1 MSTSP
6 TAHERYAFTRTD
18 RRRLARAL
26 AQLTLVREYRR
37 VQAVWLVAEGASIQA
52 AARQVQVPRRTVHRW
67 VARYCATRDPAALAD
82 QPRRGRPRHG
92 RPTGRQ
98 LTAALQR
105 DPRTLGYAATTWTVA
120 LLAHYCADHLDCP
133 ITPRTLRRRLHEL
146 DYRWKRPR
154 YAYRDRARHLAQKK
168 GRSAAA

>member
-1 MSTSP
+1 MSPSS
-6 TAHERYAFTRTD
+6 TAHERYTFTRTD

-26 AQLTLVREYRR
+26 ARLTRVREYRR
-37 VQAVWLVAEGASIQA
+37 VQAVWLVAEGAPIQTA
-52 AARQVQVPRRTVHRW
+52 AHHVRAPRRTVHRW
-67 VARYCATRDPAALAD
+67 VARYCATQDPAALAD
-82 QPRRGRPRHG
+82 RPRRGRPRQV
-92 RPTGRQ
+92 RPTARQ
-98 LTAALQR
+98 LTAALRR

-120 LLAHYCADHLDCP
+120 LLAHYCADHLGCP

-168 GRSAAA
+168 GDSAAA